1 MLLSKIIIDGDIYM
15 DIKEVRVDVMVQRE
29 DSLDKKIHGENIN
42 TIYIYIFSWLI
53 SSYSVVVRL
62 VT

>member
-1 MLLSKIIIDGDIYM
+1 MYM

-29 DSLDKKIHGENIN
+29 DSLDNKLHRENIN
-42 TIYIYIFSWLI
+42 TIYIYIYIFSWLI
-53 SSYSVVVRL
+53 SSYLVVVRL

>member
-1 MLLSKIIIDGDIYM
+1 M

-29 DSLDKKIHGENIN
+29 DSLDNKLHRENIN

-53 SSYSVVVRL
+53 SSYLVVVRL

>member
-1 MLLSKIIIDGDIYM
+1 MGYM

-29 DSLDKKIHGENIN
+29 IVKTKNYIEKTLIQY
-42 TIYIYIFSWLI
+42 IYIYIFSWLI
-53 SSYSVVVRL
+53 LSYSVVVRL

>member
-1 MLLSKIIIDGDIYM
+1 M

-29 DSLDKKIHGENIN
+29 DSLDKKIHRENIN